1 MNPPLLMIGS
11 AAYNSADETF
21 RAWGPTLAPH
31 LGALPDG
38 EVQDR
43 RLWIQRLYYQ
53 VFNGHP
59 DLEVLRRPAPIDGA
73 EQPLPRK
80 REEAFRFRVK
90 PGVDKLKFGLPG
102 WRLGYAKDAINSYNL
117 FRALKE
123 LKILPQHTRFQVS
136 IPTPNSACNPAVF
149 EDSGLRAAQQ
159 GYLDATFAEVENICA
174 QIPHDELAIQWD
186 SSWEVTDVYGGTS
199 LPVEGALDRN
209 LDQYGRLSEA
219 VPAGVQLGIHLCF
232 GTFGGWPR
240 FAPDDLG
247 AAVDLSNGIIEVSR
261 HGLEWIHI
269 PTLDTVDPAF
279 YAPLAN
285 LKLKGA
291 KVYLGMIHSFDTFE
305 ARLEVARRF
314 LPDFGLAAYCGFGRL
329 TREEMDQIVDDHL
342 KALQIAG
349 FANVQPD

>member
-1 MNPPLLMIGS
+1 MNSPLLMIGS
-11 AAYNSADETF
+11 AAYDSADETF
-21 RAWGPTLAPH
+21 RSWGPTLGQH
-31 LGALPDG
+31 LRAMPDG

-59 DLEVLRRPAPIDGA
+59 DLEVLRRPESIDGV

-90 PGVDKLKFGLPG
+90 PGVDKLKFGMPG
-102 WRLGYAKDAINSYNL
+102 WRLGYAKDAINSYHL
-117 FRALKE
+117 FRALKD
-123 LKILPQHTRFQVS
+123 LQILPAAPRFQVS

-149 EDSGLRAAQQ
+149 EDGSLRAAQQ

-174 QIPHDELAIQWD
+174 HIPHDELAIQWD

-199 LPVEGALDRN
+199 LPVEGALERN
-209 LDQYGRLSEA
+209 LGQYGALSKAVPEA
-219 VPAGVQLGIHLCF
+219 VELGIHLCF

-247 AAVDLSNGIIEVSR
+247 AAVALSNGIIDVSGR
-261 HGLEWIHI
+261 RLDWIHI

-279 YAPLAN
+279 YAPLAD
-285 LKLKGA
+285 LKLMKTRI
-291 KVYLGMIHSFDTFE
+291 YLGMIHSFDTFE
-305 ARLEVARRF
+305 ARLEVARRY

-349 FANVQPD
+349 FANVKPD